1 MIGKTLSHY
10 TILEEITRGELQTVY
25 RARDEKLH
33 REVALKVLPP
43 ELVKESERRQRF
55 VQEAAAAAALEHP
68 HIAVIHEIDEA
79 DGMIFIAIGASAR
92 EEPRR
97 SLGCEPRAAP
107 ATRGIGARQRR
118 GSGARLCT
126 RTWDTAS

>member
-79 DGMIFIAIGASAR
+79 DGMISSPWSFCAGRASPIA
-92 EEPRR
+92 
-97 SLGCEPRAAP
+97 
-107 ATRGIGARQRR
+107 
-118 GSGARLCT
+118 
-126 RTWDTAS
+126 